1 MYVIKKD
8 NTKELFNIQKVVTA
22 INKSATRCLYK
33 FKEGEE
39 AQICDFVEARVKD
52 FNSNEITI
60 SQMHNVVEG
69 ALDAINPK
77 VAKNIFILFII
88 KTILSLIYISLI
100 YTYSTTIKYI
110 PSNLKIRH

>member
-39 AQICDFVEARVKD
+39 AQICDFVEA
-52 FNSNEITI
+52 
-60 SQMHNVVEG
+60 
-69 ALDAINPK
+69 
-77 VAKNIFILFII
+77 
-88 KTILSLIYISLI
+88 
-100 YTYSTTIKYI
+100 
-110 PSNLKIRH
+110 

>member
-39 AQICDFVEARVKD
+39 AQICDFVEARVKR
-52 FNSNEITI
+52 F
-60 SQMHNVVEG
+60 Q
-69 ALDAINPK
+69 
-77 VAKNIFILFII
+77 
-88 KTILSLIYISLI
+88 
-100 YTYSTTIKYI
+100 
-110 PSNLKIRH
+110 

>member
-52 FNSNEITI
+52 LRVMKFTAFS
-60 SQMHNVVEG
+60 MHNV
-69 ALDAINPK
+69 IK
-77 VAKNIFILFII
+77 VLRCNQ
-88 KTILSLIYISLI
+88 
-100 YTYSTTIKYI
+100 
-110 PSNLKIRH
+110 P